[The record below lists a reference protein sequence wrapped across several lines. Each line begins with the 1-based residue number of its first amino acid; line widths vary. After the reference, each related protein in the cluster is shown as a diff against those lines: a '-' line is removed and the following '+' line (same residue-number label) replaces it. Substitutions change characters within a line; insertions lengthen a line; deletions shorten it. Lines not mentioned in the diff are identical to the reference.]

1 MVRVA
6 LLPVRAAS
14 RRPAVACGPE
24 GLPAQRSAQVAPHL
38 AKPVARGQVASA
50 ARLLL
55 VESGKEEVVA
65 SVPDASE
72 ARLPRV
78 EAAAESEL
86 DVSAAWPQVVARP
99 QVAAVV
105 QVESD
110 AQAQPAAPDAAV
122 VQQPVAVAAWDA
134 RAVLLRAVAAAR
146 HAVAVQE
153 AAVPP
158 DAVVRQRAAEPVAL
172 GAAEV
177 LRVEVA
183 QHAVAPRA
191 EARPAARAA
200 VQAVAQQADPLAA
213 ASVCRQ
219 DRLRPAVARRPAARS
234 VLETRHL
241 QTASPREQSS
251 QAAQD
256 VVWS

>member
-6 LLPVRAAS
+6 LLLVRAAS

-24 GLPAQRSAQVAPHL
+24 GSPAQRSAQVAPHL

-146 HAVAVQE
+146 HAEAVQE

-158 DAVVRQRAAEPVAL
+158 DAGAVVRQR
-172 GAAEV
+172 AEV

-191 EARPAARAA
+191 EARPAVRAA
-200 VQAVAQQADPLAA
+200 VQAADPLAA

-241 QTASPREQSS
+241 QTASPREQLS